1 MDVRFLRL
9 NGPIAPELLTSALW
23 QAPEPKIAVLSGIA
37 ATTCSCALISRAYFC
52 DAEGAIAI
60 RLRPGWKRKGRQA
73 HHTGCSMGVLRPSR
87 LSGLTRCNG
96 DGFVN

>member
-37 ATTCSCALISRAYFC
+37 ATTCSCALISRA
-52 DAEGAIAI
+52 
-60 RLRPGWKRKGRQA
+60 
-73 HHTGCSMGVLRPSR
+73 
-87 LSGLTRCNG
+87 
-96 DGFVN
+96 